1 MWGPVFI
8 SERDTTIVSVFSDP
22 FASSAWKIIGLI
34 IGLAVLT
41 TVIIDRHGSR
51 SRHIPASLSVFNSVD
66 PT

>member
-51 SRHIPASLSVFNSVD
+51 SRHIPAS
-66 PT
+66 